1 MALEI
6 ERRFLVRS
14 DAWRST
20 AGPAQA
26 LRQGYL
32 AASADGVT
40 VRMRLRGA
48 DQAWLTLKAA
58 ADAVGLV
65 RHEFEYPIPVADAKV
80 LWDLAPHRLDKVRY
94 ALDVPG
100 GDWVV
105 DCFQGA
111 NAPLVLAEVEL
122 ASAQVDLVIPPWCGE
137 EITGE
142 SRWSNAVLA
151 QQPVQSWPEEERRRM
166 GLA

>member
-14 DAWRST
+14 DAWRSA
-20 AGPAQA
+20 AGPPQA

-32 AASADGVT
+32 AASAEGVT
-40 VRMRLRGA
+40 VRMRLRGTDA
-48 DQAWLTLKAA
+48 AWLTLKAA
-58 ADAVGLV
+58 ADAAGLV
-65 RHEFEYPIPVADAKV
+65 RHEFEYPIPVADAEA
-80 LWDLAPHRLDKVRY
+80 LWELAPHRLDKVRY
-94 ALDVPG
+94 GLDIPG

-105 DCFQGA
+105 DCFQGE
-111 NAPLVLAEVEL
+111 NGPLVLAEVEL
-122 ASAQVDLVIPPWCGE
+122 ASTQADLLIPPWCGE
-137 EITGE
+137 EITGQ

-151 QQPVQSWPEEERRRM
+151 QQPVQSWPEEERRRF

>member
-65 RHEFEYPIPVADAKV
+65 RHEFEYPIPVEDAEA
-80 LWDLAPHRLDKVRY
+80 LWNLAPHRLDKVRY

-122 ASAQVDLVIPPWCGE
+122 ESAQVDLVIPPWCGE